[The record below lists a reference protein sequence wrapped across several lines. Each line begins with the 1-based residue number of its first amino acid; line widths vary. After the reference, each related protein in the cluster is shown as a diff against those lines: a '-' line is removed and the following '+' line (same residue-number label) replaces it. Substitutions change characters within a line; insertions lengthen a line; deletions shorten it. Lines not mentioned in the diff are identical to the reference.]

1 LIVVEMLVLPVVV
14 LVVEGIGLTV
24 VDALLD
30 AEDDEELELF
40 DKLDVSE
47 LFLDPLFELLELLW
61 LVFVE
66 IFWLVFVDVETF
78 WLVFVDV
85 EIFRFVLVVLVDVF
99 DEAFEVVLFVLVV
112 DVVVVFVAVD
122 GVVFVVVEF

>member
-1 LIVVEMLVLPVVV
+1 MLVLPVVV

-47 LFLDPLFELLELLW
+47 FFLDPLFELLELLW